1 MKKTLPKNAEK
12 VLFSFKKPSEAV
24 LNKIYRTLAEL
35 EIVPR
40 ITDRIQSLQ
49 KEDATLIGNLDDV
62 ISALEKNLDLDYKKN
77 SKESKSQGWHF
88 EYVVRESGLRKR
100 VVDISTRLYHP
111 DQKGNIFYGRNVQR
125 IGEAKYIGW
134 IDD

>member
-1 MKKTLPKNAEK
+1 MKKS
-12 VLFSFKKPSEAV
+12 LFSFCRPSETV
-24 LNKIYRTLAEL
+24 LSKIYRTLAEL
-35 EIVPR
+35 KIVSR

-49 KEDATLIGNLDDV
+49 KKDITLIGNLDDV
-62 ISALEKNLDLDYKKN
+62 ISALEKNLNLDYKKN

-88 EYVVRESGLRKR
+88 EYVVRESGLRKG

-111 DQKGNIFYGRNVQR
+111 DQKGSIFYGRNVQR